1 MSIQLTSKETEYL
14 TKLGKMVENST
25 NPSTFTS
32 LGMRIEYWAK
42 KTPNRIG
49 LLFKDKSWTWKS
61 INEET
66 NKFANYFISRDLTPR
81 ETVAIMME
89 NSPTFLFV
97 TGGISK
103 IKGISSLINVNLR
116 KQPLIHVM
124 KISKPK
130 YIVADKECIPAIQG
144 VISDLKIKNNEV
156 FVVNK
161 NKKKIKHNFIDLPS
175 ELNTISVNNPKT
187 VVDFNV
193 GDVCS
198 NIFTS
203 GTTGFPKAV
212 MIKHVEIGTFYANGL
227 HLKENDIV
235 YNPLPLYHSHSNQ
248 TWRAVLYAGVTMALR
263 KRFSVSEFWNDIN
276 KFNANA
282 TVYIGELPRYLLN
295 RPESEYNPGPL
306 NKMFGLGLRK
316 DIWEQFQSRFQIE
329 HIYEFYGGTDFGVP
343 LINVDEVPGMVGRKI
358 LPTVEI
364 IKIDQDTGEFYKSED
379 GFYIKCKSGEVG
391 MLIVKILNYSEF
403 TLYKN
408 HEKTKKKVLRNVFEK
423 DDAYLKSGD
432 LLQLHDDHWVSFADR
447 FGDTFRW
454 KGENVSTLEVESVL
468 NNFPSVDLCNVY
480 GVSIPNTDGKAG
492 MAALKLDTKLDFD
505 HDQFS
510 RFVVENLPPYSIPV
524 FLRMIEELEFT
535 GTHKLRKVNFRKQ
548 GYNIEIIKDPLFYW
562 DNSAKKYK
570 VFDKVEYQ
578 NLLKNKLKV

>member
-1 MSIQLTSKETEYL
+1 MSIQLTPKETEYL
-14 TKLGKMVENST
+14 TKLGKMVEDST
-25 NPSTFTS
+25 NPSTFKS
-32 LGMRIEYWAK
+32 LGMRIEHWAK
-42 KTPNRIG
+42 KTPNKIG

-66 NKFANYFISRDLTPR
+66 NKLANYFISRGLTSSEP
-81 ETVAIMME
+81 VAVMME
-89 NSPTFLFV
+89 NSPEFLFV

-130 YIVADKECIPAIQG
+130 YIIADKECLPAIQG
-144 VISDLKIKNNEV
+144 VISDLKIKNNEI
-156 FVVNK
+156 FVVN
-161 NKKKIKHNFIDLPS
+161 KKIKHNFIDLPS
-175 ELNTISVNNPKT
+175 ELDTVSVNNPKT

-198 NIFTS
+198 YIFTS

-212 MIKHVEIGTFYANGL
+212 MIKHVDIGNFYANGL

-263 KRFSVSEFWNDIN
+263 KRFSVSEFWNDIK

-295 RPESEYNPGPL
+295 RPESEYIPGPL
-306 NKMFGLGLRK
+306 KKMFGLGLRK

-329 HIYEFYGGTDFGVP
+329 HIFEFYGGTDFGVP

-364 IKIDQDTGEFYKSED
+364 IKIDQDTGEFYKNED
-379 GFYIKCKSGEVG
+379 EFYIRCKTGEVG
-391 MLIVKILNYSEF
+391 MLIVNIPNYSEF
-403 TLYKN
+403 TLYKD
-408 HEKTKKKVLRNVFEK
+408 HEKTKMKVLRNVFEK

-454 KGENVSTLEVESVL
+454 KGENVSTLEVESIL
-468 NNFPSVDLCNVY
+468 NSFPSVQMCNVY

-492 MAALKLDTKLDFD
+492 MAALKLDRKLDFD

-510 RFVVENLPPYSIPV
+510 RFVVENLPSYSIPV
-524 FLRMIEELEFT
+524 FLRIIDELEFT

-548 GYNIEIIKDPLFYW
+548 GYNIEIIKEKVFYW

-570 VFDKVEYQ
+570 VFDKIEYQ
-578 NLLKNKLKV
+578 NLLKNTLKV

>member
-66 NKFANYFISRDLTPR
+66 NKFANYFISRDLTPH

-548 GYNIEIIKDPLFYW
+548 GYNIEIIKEPLFYW

>member
-130 YIVADKECIPAIQG
+130 YIVADKECLPAIQG

-161 NKKKIKHNFIDLPS
+161 NKKKITHNFIDLPS

>member
-1 MSIQLTSKETEYL
+1 MSIKLTPNETEYL

-42 KTPNRIG
+42 ETPNKLGI
-49 LLFKDKSWTWKS
+49 LFNDKSWTWKS

-66 NKFANYFISRDLTPR
+66 NKFANYFTSRGLKPN
-81 ETVAIMME
+81 ETVAVMME
-89 NSPTFLFV
+89 NSPKFLFV

-103 IKGISSLINVNLR
+103 IKGINSLINVNLR
-116 KQPLIHVM
+116 KQPLIHVLN
-124 KISKPK
+124 ISKPK
-130 YIVADKECIPAIQG
+130 YIVVDKECLPAIQG
-144 VISDLKIKNNEV
+144 VISDLKVQNNEI

-161 NKKKIKHNFIDLPS
+161 NIKHDFIDLPN
-175 ELNTISVNNPKT
+175 ELNTISINNPKT
-187 VVDFNV
+187 NVNFNL

-198 NIFTS
+198 YIFTS

-227 HLKENDIV
+227 RLKENDIV

-295 RPESEYNPGPL
+295 RPESEYTPGPL

-343 LINVDEVPGMVGRKI
+343 LINVDGVPGMVGRNI
-358 LPTVEI
+358 RSDIEV

-379 GFYIKCKSGEVG
+379 DFYIKCKSGEVG
-391 MLIVKILNYSEF
+391 MLILKILNYSEF

-408 HEKTKKKVLRNVFEK
+408 PEKTKRKVLRNVFEK

-454 KGENVSTLEVESVL
+454 KGENVSTLEIESVI
-468 NNFPSVDLCNVY
+468 NNFPSIDMCNVY
-480 GVSIPNTDGKAG
+480 GVGIPNTDGKAG
-492 MAALKLDTKLDFD
+492 MAALKLDEKVEFD
-505 HDQFS
+505 IDQFS
-510 RFVVENLPPYSIPV
+510 RFVDDNLPFYSRPV
-524 FLRMIEELEFT
+524 FLRIIEELEFT
-535 GTHKLRKVNFRKQ
+535 GTHKLRKVNFRKE
-548 GYNIEIIKDPLFYW
+548 GYNIEIIKEPIFYW

-570 VFDKVEYQ
+570 AFGKIEYQ
-578 NLLKNKLKV
+578 NLRENKLRI

>member
-130 YIVADKECIPAIQG
+130 YIVADKECLPAIQG

-161 NKKKIKHNFIDLPS
+161 NKKKITHNFIDLPS

-548 GYNIEIIKDPLFYW
+548 GYNIEIMKEPLFYW